1 MDFKTGMLH
10 TFPGNIPLPF
20 YMTYPGYMGSDREQD
35 IIKDMEYLQQ
45 TYPAKVRVYQRRV
58 AEILDKLDYEGSMIY
73 DEYPDKYQ
81 LQRLAGTVTEML
93 KKEDDRQEAATQEQ
107 KAGFEEWWRCM
118 ENLLQVLVCDEI
130 YKRRHGRN
138 TDRMNLFGI

>member
-1 MDFKTGMLH
+1 MDFRTGMLH

-20 YMTYPGYMGSDREQD
+20 YMAYPGYMGADREQD
-35 IIKDMEYLQQ
+35 ILKDMEYLQQ
-45 TYPAKVRVYQRRV
+45 TYPAKLQIYQRRV

-81 LQRLAGTVTEML
+81 VQRLARTVAGML
-93 KKEDDRQEAATQEQ
+93 KQEDNMQEAVTQEQ
-107 KAGFEEWWRCM
+107 KAGFEEKWRCM

-138 TDRMNLFGI
+138 TDRLNFIGI